1 MMGTLVIKGLNHRF
15 QGVPILGP
23 PICPKADSGE
33 YQTGSIRVHILEMIT
48 WLIANCYL
56 FSIITS

>member
-1 MMGTLVIKGLNHRF
+1 MIGTLVIKLLNHRF

-23 PICPKADSGE
+23 PICPKADSDE

-48 WLIANCYL
+48 
-56 FSIITS
+56 